1 MFSYL
6 KGYLTQKGQNF
17 VVIEVSGIGF
27 KVYTSLTS
35 LESISASEEN
45 SPVTFYT
52 YLYIKEGIMDLYGFS
67 SQEELNMFELLISV
81 SGVGAK
87 GAIAILSSLT
97 PQKLAVSLVTNDVSS
112 IKKASG
118 IGPKTAQRIILELK
132 DKIKNEE
139 LIASSAAENTDT
151 AANFVMNDA
160 RGEAVSA
167 LIVLGYSK
175 FEAER
180 AVAKVSPDFT
190 DTEEIIKSAL
200 KALI

>member
-17 VVIEVSGIGF
+17 AVIEVSGIGF
-27 KVYTSLTS
+27 KVYTSATTLQ
-35 LESISASEEN
+35 SISASEEN

-87 GAIAILSSLT
+87 GAIGVLSALT
-97 PQKLAVSLVTNDVSS
+97 PSKLAVSLVTNDVAS

-139 LIASSAAENTDT
+139 LIASPQEKSAEDVEFIA
-151 AANFVMNDA
+151 NDA
-160 RGEAVSA
+160 RSEAVSA
-167 LIVLGYSK
+167 LVVLGYSK

-180 AVAKVSPDFT
+180 AVAKASPDLT

>member
-6 KGYLTQKGQNF
+6 KGYLKQKGQNF
-17 VVIEVSGIGF
+17 AVIEVSGIGF
-27 KVYTSLTS
+27 KVYTSATTLQ
-35 LESISASEEN
+35 SISASEEN

-97 PQKLAVSLVTNDVSS
+97 PSKLAVSLVTNDVAS

-139 LIASSAAENTDT
+139 LIASPQEKSAEEAEFI
-151 AANFVMNDA
+151 ANDA
-160 RGEAVSA
+160 RSEAVSA
-167 LIVLGYSK
+167 LMVLGYSK

-180 AVAKVSPDFT
+180 AVAKASPDLT

>member
-17 VVIEVSGIGF
+17 AVIEVSGIGF
-27 KVYTSLTS
+27 KVYTSATTLQ
-35 LESISASEEN
+35 SISASEEN

-97 PQKLAVSLVTNDVSS
+97 PSKLAVSLVTNDVAS

-139 LIASSAAENTDT
+139 LIVSPQEKSAEDAEFI
-151 AANFVMNDA
+151 ANDA
-160 RGEAVSA
+160 RSEAVSA
-167 LIVLGYSK
+167 LMVLGYSK

-180 AVAKVSPDFT
+180 AVAKASPDLT

>member
-17 VVIEVSGIGF
+17 AVIEVSGIGF
-27 KVYTSLTS
+27 KVYTSATTLQ
-35 LESISASEEN
+35 SISASEEN

-97 PQKLAVSLVTNDVSS
+97 PSKLAVSLVTNDVAS

-139 LIASSAAENTDT
+139 LIASPQEKSADEVEFIA
-151 AANFVMNDA
+151 NDA
-160 RGEAVSA
+160 RSEAVSA
-167 LIVLGYSK
+167 LMVLGYSK

-180 AVAKVSPDFT
+180 AVAKASPDLT

>member
-6 KGYLTQKGQNF
+6 KGFLAQKGQNF
-17 VVIEVSGIGF
+17 VVIDVSGIGF

-35 LESISASEEN
+35 LQSIGANAEN
-45 SPVTFYT
+45 TPVTFYT
-52 YLYIKEGIMDLYGFS
+52 YMYIKEGIMDLYGFS
-67 SQEELNMFELLISV
+67 TAEELNMFVLLFSV

-139 LIASSAAENTDT
+139 LVAAQEDTCISDGISLTD
-151 AANFVMNDA
+151 AHS
-160 RGEAVSA
+160 EAVSA

-175 FEAER
+175 IEAEN
-180 AVAKVSPDFT
+180 AVAKAPKDLNNAE
-190 DTEEIIKSAL
+190 DIIKAAL

>member
-17 VVIEVSGIGF
+17 AVIEVSGIGF
-27 KVYTSLTS
+27 KVYTSATTLQ
-35 LESISASEEN
+35 SISASEEN

-87 GAIAILSSLT
+87 GAIGVLSALT
-97 PQKLAVSLVTNDVSS
+97 PSKLAVSLVTNDVAS

-139 LIASSAAENTDT
+139 LIASPQEKSAEDAEFI
-151 AANFVMNDA
+151 ANDA
-160 RGEAVSA
+160 RNEAVSA
-167 LIVLGYSK
+167 LMVLGYSK

-180 AVAKVSPDFT
+180 AVAKASPDLT

>member
-17 VVIEVSGIGF
+17 AVIEVSGIGF
-27 KVYTSLTS
+27 KVYTSATTLQ
-35 LESISASEEN
+35 SISASEEN

-97 PQKLAVSLVTNDVSS
+97 PSKLAVSLVTNDVAS

-139 LIASSAAENTDT
+139 LIASPQEKSAEEAEFI
-151 AANFVMNDA
+151 ANDA
-160 RGEAVSA
+160 RSEAVSA
-167 LIVLGYSK
+167 LMVLGYSK

-180 AVAKVSPDFT
+180 AVAKAAPDLT

>member
-17 VVIEVSGIGF
+17 AVIEVSGIGF
-27 KVYTSLTS
+27 KVYTSATTLQ
-35 LESISASEEN
+35 SISASEEN

-97 PQKLAVSLVTNDVSS
+97 PSKLAVSLVTNDVAS

-139 LIASSAAENTDT
+139 LIASPQEKSAEDAEFI
-151 AANFVMNDA
+151 ANDA
-160 RGEAVSA
+160 RSEAVSA
-167 LIVLGYSK
+167 LMVLGYSK

-180 AVAKVSPDFT
+180 AVAKASPDLT

>member
-17 VVIEVSGIGF
+17 AVIEVSGIGF
-27 KVYTSLTS
+27 KVYTSATTLQ
-35 LESISASEEN
+35 SISASEEN
-45 SPVTFYT
+45 SLVTFYT

-97 PQKLAVSLVTNDVSS
+97 PSKLAVSLVTNDVAS

-139 LIASSAAENTDT
+139 LIASPQEKSAEEAEFI
-151 AANFVMNDA
+151 ANDA
-160 RGEAVSA
+160 RSEAVSA
-167 LIVLGYSK
+167 LMVLGYSK

-180 AVAKVSPDFT
+180 AVAKASPDLT

>member
-6 KGYLTQKGQNF
+6 KGFLAQKGQNF
-17 VVIEVSGIGF
+17 VVIDVSGIGF

-35 LESISASEEN
+35 LQSIGANAEN
-45 SPVTFYT
+45 TPVTFYT
-52 YLYIKEGIMDLYGFS
+52 YMYIKEGIMDLYGFS
-67 SQEELNMFELLISV
+67 TAEELNMFELLISV

-139 LIASSAAENTDT
+139 LVAAQEDTCISDGISLTD
-151 AANFVMNDA
+151 AHS
-160 RGEAVSA
+160 EAVSA

-175 FEAER
+175 IEAEN
-180 AVAKVSPDFT
+180 AVTKTPKDLNNAED
-190 DTEEIIKSAL
+190 IIKAAL

>member
-17 VVIEVSGIGF
+17 AVIEVSGIGF
-27 KVYTSLTS
+27 KVYTSATTLQ
-35 LESISASEEN
+35 SISASEEN

-97 PQKLAVSLVTNDVSS
+97 PSKLAVSLVTNDVAS

-139 LIASSAAENTDT
+139 LIASPQEKSAEEAE
-151 AANFVMNDA
+151 FVANDA
-160 RGEAVSA
+160 RSEAVSA
-167 LIVLGYSK
+167 LMVLGYSK

-180 AVAKVSPDFT
+180 AVAKASPDLT